1 MSVLIRKLAFSD
13 LNQIEV
19 IEKSSFSVPWSIES
33 FKNELLND
41 LAYYECAQFDG
52 LVVGYMGMW
61 KIFNEAHI
69 TNVAVLPEFRNKGIG
84 KMLLEKMIEVCRCSE
99 IDVMSLEVRKSNEPA
114 KSLYRKHGFR
124 EVGTRP
130 NYYTKPTEDAI
141 IMVKDVN

>member
-13 LNQIEV
+13 LEQIDV

-33 FKNELLND
+33 FKSELLND

-69 TNVAVLPEFRNKGIG
+69 TNVAVLPEYRNKGIG

-99 IDVMSLEVRKSNEPA
+99 IDVMSLEVRKNNEPA
-114 KSLYRKHGFR
+114 KSLYRKFGFR
-124 EVGTRP
+124 EVGMRP